1 MSTSALTPINHE
13 DKTARYVLNFM
24 HLTVLVLS
32 VALIVYIS
40 IDTFNDVQFLENENY
55 MTFQLWVCIVFIF
68 DFFIEMFYAPNKWRY
83 VRNRLAFLILSIP
96 YLNLLPVMTMFHITP
111 DVLFFLRFIPLCRGA
126 LALSI
131 VMGYVSSNAVSSLFA
146 SYIVIMLM
154 VTYFG
159 SLIFFQREHHINP
172 QVETYWSA
180 LWWAFMNMATVG
192 CYINP
197 MTVAGKIV
205 AVILPIA
212 GMIIFP
218 LFTVYLTSYV
228 QRHAHLLKQS
238 DKSASD
244 KSTDSSD
251 TSDTA
256 DSADSSDSTD

>member
-1 MSTSALTPINHE
+1 MTTSALTPIQHK
-13 DKTARYVLNFM
+13 DKVARYVLNFM
-24 HLTVLVLS
+24 HLLVLVLS

-40 IDTFNDVQFLENENY
+40 IDTFEDVQFLENKNY

-68 DFFIEMFYAPNKWRY
+68 DFFVEMIFAEDKWRY

-96 YLNLLPVMTMFHITP
+96 YLNLVPVMTMFHITP
-111 DVLFFLRFIPLCRGA
+111 DILFFLRFIPLCRGA

-146 SYIVIMLM
+146 SYIVIILM

-159 SLIFFQREHHINP
+159 SLIFFQREYGVNP
-172 QVETYWSA
+172 QVKTYWSA

-197 MTVAGKIV
+197 ATVAGKIV
-205 AVILPIA
+205 AVILPIC
-212 GMIIFP
+212 GMIMFP

-228 QRHAHLLKQS
+228 QRHTRVADHKTKDQ
-238 DKSASD
+238 D
-244 KSTDSSD
+244 TDTTS
-251 TSDTA
+251 TSDTT
-256 DSADSSDSTD
+256 DNSD

>member
-1 MSTSALTPINHE
+1 MSTSALTPIPHE
-13 DKTARYVLNFM
+13 DKTARYILNFM
-24 HLTVLVLS
+24 HLLVLVLS
-32 VALIVYIS
+32 VGLIVYIS
-40 IDTFNDVQFLENENY
+40 IDTFEDVQFLENKNY
-55 MTFQLWVCIVFIF
+55 MTFQLWVCIVFIL
-68 DFFIEMFYAPNKWRY
+68 DFFIEMIYAADKWRY
-83 VRNRLAFLILSIP
+83 FRNRLAFLILSIP

-111 DVLFFLRFIPLCRGA
+111 DILFFLRFIPLCRGA

-159 SLIFFQREHHINP
+159 SLIFFQREHGVNP

-197 MTVAGKIV
+197 TTVAGKIV

-228 QRHAHLLKQS
+228 QRHTRQMKQSEKSDS
-238 DKSASD
+238 DKSSG
-244 KSTDSSD
+244 SSD
-251 TSDTA
+251 TTA
-256 DSADSSDSTD
+256 SSD

>member
-1 MSTSALTPINHE
+1 MTTSALTPIKHKDE
-13 DKTARYVLNFM
+13 FARYVLNFM
-24 HLTVLVLS
+24 HLLVLVLS
-32 VALIVYIS
+32 VGLIVYIS
-40 IDTFNDVQFLENENY
+40 IDTFNDVQFLENKSY
-55 MTFQLWVCIVFIF
+55 MTFQLWVCIVFIL
-68 DFFIEMFYAPNKWRY
+68 DFFIEMIFAPDKWRY
-83 VRNRLAFLILSIP
+83 IRHRLAFLILSIP

-146 SYIVIMLM
+146 SYMVIMLM

-159 SLIFFQREHHINP
+159 SLIFFQREHGINP
-172 QVETYWSA
+172 QVDTYWTA

-192 CYINP
+192 CDVNP

-218 LFTVYLTSYV
+218 LFTVYLTNYV
-228 QRHAHLLKQS
+228 QRHTRIADHKTSDDDKQTS
-238 DKSASD
+238 
-244 KSTDSSD
+244 DSSD
-251 TSDTA
+251 A
-256 DSADSSDSTD
+256 G

>member
-1 MSTSALTPINHE
+1 MSTSALTPISHP

-40 IDTFNDVQFLENENY
+40 IDTFNDVQFLENKSY
-55 MTFQLWVCIVFIF
+55 MTFQLWVCIIFII
-68 DFFIEMFYAPNKWRY
+68 DFFVEMIYAPDKWRY
-83 VRNRLAFLILSIP
+83 FRNRLAFLILSIP

-111 DVLFFLRFIPLCRGA
+111 DILFFLRFIPLCRGA

-159 SLIFFQREHHINP
+159 SLIFYQREHGVNP
-172 QVETYWSA
+172 QVTTYWTA
-180 LWWAFMNMATVG
+180 LWWAFMNMNTAG

-197 MTVAGKIV
+197 VTVAGKIV
-205 AVILPIA
+205 AVCLPIM

-228 QRHAHLLKQS
+228 QRHAHLIKKSGES
-238 DKSASD
+238 DKSGSSSSTTD
-244 KSTDSSD
+244 GSEDSGSTD
-251 TSDTA
+251 
-256 DSADSSDSTD
+256 

>member
-1 MSTSALTPINHE
+1 MTTSVLTPIQHK
-13 DKTARYVLNFM
+13 DKIAKYVLNFM
-24 HLTVLVLS
+24 HLLVLVLS
-32 VALIVYIS
+32 VGLIVYIS
-40 IDTFNDVQFLENENY
+40 IDTFEDVQFLENKNY

-68 DFFIEMFYAPNKWRY
+68 DFFVEMIFAPDKWRY

-96 YLNLLPVMTMFHITP
+96 YLNLLPVMTMFHVTP

-159 SLIFFQREHHINP
+159 SLIFFQREHGVNP

-197 MTVAGKIV
+197 TTVAGKIV

-228 QRHAHLLKQS
+228 QRHARIAEHKAEAAEKQS
-238 DKSASD
+238 QAP
-244 KSTDSSD
+244 STDS
-251 TSDTA
+251 TP
-256 DSADSSDSTD
+256 SSE